1 MLIMNTNVEPRLEI
15 NTRGLE
21 MEYASLRGEIL
32 KRIEMRQQIV
42 SITLTLAGIF
52 LGIGIGTQSVALVY
66 PPLAMFLAFG
76 WAQNDFRIRD
86 LAYYIR
92 VRIEPNVPG
101 AGYEGHVHEQRDHR
115 KGLGSWRFIILSHGG
130 IFLVTQLL
138 AIGIGLSNFAS
149 DAMTWV
155 LLGIDVLTAGTVVW
169 LMKQASTYETA
180 HRQ

>member
-1 MLIMNTNVEPRLEI
+1 MSANAETHIEI

-52 LGIGIGTQSVALVY
+52 LGIGIGTQSVVLVY

-92 VRIEPNVPG
+92 VKIEASIPG
-101 AGYEGHVHEQRDHR
+101 AGYETHVQEQRKTR
-115 KGLGSWRFIILSHGG
+115 KGLGSWRFVILSHGG
-130 IFLVTQLL
+130 IFLLTQLM
-138 AIGIGLSNFAS
+138 AIGIGITNFAS
-149 DAMTWV
+149 DVLAWT
-155 LLGIDVLTAGTVVW
+155 LLGFDILAALVVVW
-169 LMKQASTYETA
+169 LMGQAGRYQAGSHT
-180 HRQ
+180 